1 MVSSLIGQFRQYQQQ
16 LASDETNSSINIL
29 LNRLESV
36 SHPDQKAKLHPK
48 DLQEVEALA
57 ETRSPS
63 SSANESI
70 SRKLPEPD
78 ETQWAQVRRYLIE
91 QRCLPS
97 QLVDRLATA
106 GKVYADSLGN
116 AVFLHTASQGRITGA
131 TVFDVKSEVFN
142 CQLAPGADNGTG
154 YFQLSAGKGKL
165 SRVVL
170 TNSPIEAVSL
180 AALEQDRSENRTLYI
195 DVNDRQD
202 NPELQDLLD
211 GGVGVEV
218 AFSVNSNSI
227 GETKAR
233 QIVDSFPGVIRSKPA
248 QGKSWNE
255 QLRSK
260 SKSKNS
266 KRVEKKRSHTQKFD
280 PSQQILS
287 AIQLDRVRYKSDC
300 QSDLKTAIDSLVA
313 GRSLEEL
320 RQEIASSSNL
330 VKHWEASGQPS
341 TLATA
346 KTIQYV
352 EQLLLETQA
361 NPLYYQQLY
370 HKYLRDMQRTH
381 GYLPRVELDQMIAI
395 TALKFHSDSS
405 VKSILKYSLAAQV
418 GYDAYI
424 PQILAE
430 VRQREQLVQEPPQS
444 EKIRTYEANDL
455 EYGD

>member
-1 MVSSLIGQFRQYQQQ
+1 M
-16 LASDETNSSINIL
+16 
-29 LNRLESV
+29 
-36 SHPDQKAKLHPK
+36 
-48 DLQEVEALA
+48 
-57 ETRSPS
+57 
-63 SSANESI
+63 
-70 SRKLPEPD
+70 
-78 ETQWAQVRRYLIE
+78 IE

-320 RQEIASSSNL
+320 RQEIASSSML
-330 VKHWEASGQPS
+330 VNHWQEQDRAS

-352 EQLLLETQA
+352 DQLCEEVQA
-361 NPLYYQQLY
+361 NPLYYQKLY
-370 HKYLRDMQRTH
+370 HKYLKDMRRTH
-381 GYLPRVELDQMIAI
+381 GHLPRVNLDQLVAR
-395 TALKFHSDSS
+395 TALNFHSDSS
-405 VKSILKYSLAAQV
+405 VRSMLKYSLAAIV
-418 GYDAYI
+418 GSDEYVEHT
-424 PQILAE
+424 LAV
-430 VRQREQLVQEPPQS
+430 VRQQEQLAQEPPQ
-444 EKIRTYEANDL
+444 KTRPYQKTPDF